1 MATTTS
7 PTLADLE
14 GAAEIV
20 YRAMPPTPQHRWPLL
35 CERLGA
41 EVWVKHENHTPTGA
55 FKVRGGLV
63 YLERLRRAEPDCPGV
78 ISATR
83 GNHGQSLGF
92 AARRHGLPATVVVPH
107 GNSVE
112 KNAAMSALG
121 VELVVHGDDFQEA
134 RLHAAQ
140 LAGQRG
146 MHMIPAFH
154 PWLVDGVASYGLE
167 LLRAVPTLEIVYV
180 PVGQGS
186 GVNAVLAARTALG
199 HGVTVVGVVS
209 AHAPAYAR
217 SFEART
223 AIEAPTTTA
232 LADGLACRVSDAEA
246 LDGILAG
253 VDHIVEVT
261 DADVAG
267 AMRALFADTHNTAE
281 GAGAAALAAAVK
293 DRAWI
298 AGRSVAVVQTGGN
311 VDTDVFAS
319 VLSGTVRVQG

>member
-1 MATTTS
+1 
-7 PTLADLE
+7 
-14 GAAEIV
+14 
-20 YRAMPPTPQHRWPLL
+20 
-35 CERLGA
+35 
-41 EVWVKHENHTPTGA
+41 
-55 FKVRGGLV
+55 
-63 YLERLRRAEPDCPGV
+63 
-78 ISATR
+78 
-83 GNHGQSLGF
+83 
-92 AARRHGLPATVVVPH
+92 
-107 GNSVE
+107 
-112 KNAAMSALG
+112 
-121 VELVVHGDDFQEA
+121 
-134 RLHAAQ
+134 
-140 LAGQRG
+140 
-146 MHMIPAFH
+146 
-154 PWLVDGVASYGLE
+154 
-167 LLRAVPTLEIVYV
+167 
-180 PVGQGS
+180 VGQGS

-232 LADGLACRVSDAEA
+232 LADGLACRVPDAEA

-311 VDTDVFAS
+311 VDTEVFAS